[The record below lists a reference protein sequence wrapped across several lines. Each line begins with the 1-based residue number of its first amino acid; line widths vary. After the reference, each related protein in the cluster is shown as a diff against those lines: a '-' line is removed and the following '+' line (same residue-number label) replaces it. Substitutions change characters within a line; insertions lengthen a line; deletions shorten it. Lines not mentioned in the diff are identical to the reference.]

1 MSVLESKRQESK
13 VQFLETARNLEIFT
27 LQHCAKFPKRYAY
40 TITNNIIN
48 LSISIYNELK
58 SANSIFP
65 TNKEE
70 VQMRK
75 NCFIKANCELQ
86 ALISQL
92 DIARGVLNDTVSV
105 SIWCSWLDL
114 MEQEAKL
121 ISAVRKADKER
132 YKSLPNRA

>member
-1 MSVLESKRQESK
+1 MSVLLGKRQESK

-65 TNKEE
+65 TNKDEA
-70 VQMRK
+70 QLRK
-75 NCFIKANCELQ
+75 NCLIKANCDLQ
-86 ALISQL
+86 AFMSQL
-92 DIARGVLNDTVSV
+92 DIARAVLNDVVSV
-105 SIWCSWLDL
+105 SIWCTWL
-114 MEQEAKL
+114 EYIEEEAKL

-132 YKSLPNRA
+132 YKNLPDRA